1 MTAFIENLKA
11 IQVDQNS
18 AYDYLVA
25 FFILVAILTGLKIFQ
40 LLILSRLKN
49 LAQKTREDFDDIL
62 IQIFSELKPPIYF
75 FIALYFSTK
84 AIIIAP
90 LVAQII
96 DIFFVIAIVYE
107 IIQAAGKIVDY
118 FTKKYLEKTTHGE
131 NKKYG
136 TAMVRALKG
145 VAKTGLW
152 IIGVLLILSNLG
164 VNITSFVASLGI
176 GGLAI
181 ALALQ
186 NVLSDVFSSFS
197 IYFDKPFREGDFI
210 VVGSDAGTVQKI
222 GIKSTRIKTLQGE
235 ELVISNR
242 ELTTARVQNFKK
254 MESRRVTFTLGIVY
268 GTKAEKLEQIP
279 IIVKNIVNEIENVD
293 FDRCHFRDYG
303 DFSLNYEVVFFIN
316 SPDYNVY
323 MDLRQKINLAIYKAF
338 EKEKISFAYPTQ
350 TIHLEKA

>member
-25 FFILVAILTGLKIFQ
+25 FFILIALLAGLKIFQ

-49 LAQKTREDFDDIL
+49 LAQKTKGDFDDIL
-62 IQIFSELKPPIYF
+62 VQVFSELKPPIYF

-90 LVAQII
+90 LVTQII
-96 DIFFVIAIVYE
+96 NIFFVITIVYE

-118 FTKKYLEKTTHGE
+118 FAKKYLEKTAHSE

-136 TAMVRALKG
+136 TSMIRALKG
-145 VAKTGLW
+145 IIKTSLW
-152 IIGVLLILSNLG
+152 IIGILLIFSNLG

-210 VVGSDAGTVQKI
+210 IVGSDMGTVQKI

-254 MESRRVTFTLGIVY
+254 MESRRVVFTLGIVY

-279 IIVKNIVNEIENVD
+279 EIIKKIVDETENVN

-303 DFSLNYEVVFFIN
+303 DFSLNYEVVFFIS

-323 MDLRQKINLAIYKAF
+323 MDLRQKINLAIYKVF
-338 EKEKISFAYPTQ
+338 EKEKIGFAYPTQ